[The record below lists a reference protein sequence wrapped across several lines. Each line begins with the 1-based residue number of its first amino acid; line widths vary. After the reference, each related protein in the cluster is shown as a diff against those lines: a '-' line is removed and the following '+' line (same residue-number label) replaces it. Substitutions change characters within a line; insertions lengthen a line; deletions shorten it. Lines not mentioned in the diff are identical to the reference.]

1 MQFNIPQF
9 IDKED
14 KIVGPFT
21 AKQLGWM
28 FGGGAVLLVLWNML
42 DFSGFLVSAIFVVGI
57 FGSLAFWR
65 PYNQSCISFIFSLF
79 SFFTKPKFYLWK
91 RVPAKDAFGVKKTG
105 KKSSDKKAE
114 LKIIKKEISG
124 NKIEEISKI
133 LDSY

>member
-28 FGGGAVLLVLWNML
+28 FGGGATLLVLWNLL
-42 DFSGFLVSAIFVVGI
+42 DFTAFILAAIFVVGI
-57 FGSLAFWR
+57 FGTLAFWR
-65 PYNQSCISFIFSLF
+65 PYSQSCISFLLSVFHFSA
-79 SFFTKPKFYLWK
+79 KPKFYIWK
-91 RVPAKDAFGVKKTG
+91 RLPIKSNIGAKKTT
-105 KKSSDKKAE
+105 KKTNKEERLTKKQLSE
-114 LKIIKKEISG
+114 KKIV
-124 NKIEEISKI
+124 EISKI

>member
-28 FGGGAVLLVLWNML
+28 FGGGAALLVLWNLL
-42 DFSGFLVSAIFVVGI
+42 DFSGFFVAAIIVVGI
-57 FGSLAFWR
+57 VGAFAFYR
-65 PYNQSCISFIFSLF
+65 PYNQTFLSFLFSLF
-79 SFFTKPKFYLWK
+79 SFTTKPKFYLWK
-91 RVPAKDAFGVKKTG
+91 RVPPKNAFGVKTSRKNSA
-105 KKSSDKKAE
+105 KKSEEKAPRKK
-114 LKIIKKEISG
+114 ISE

>member
-42 DFSGFLVSAIFVVGI
+42 DFSGFIMAAILTVGI
-57 FGSLAFWR
+57 FGTLAFWR

-79 SFFTKPKFYLWK
+79 SFTTKPKFYLWK
-91 RVPAKDAFGVKKTG
+91 RVSAKNAFGVKKTT
-105 KKSSDKKAE
+105 KKDFDKKME
-114 LKIIKKEISG
+114 LKIVKKEISG
-124 NKIEEISKI
+124 KRIEEISKI
-133 LDSY
+133 LDNY

>member
-28 FGGGAVLLVLWNML
+28 FGGGAILLVLWNLL
-42 DFSGFLVSAIFVVGI
+42 DFSGFILAASVVAGI
-57 FGSLAFWR
+57 VGAFAFYR
-65 PYNQSCISFIFSLF
+65 PYNQTFLSFLLSLF
-79 SFFTKPKFYLWK
+79 SFAAKPKFYLWK
-91 RVPAKDAFGVKKTG
+91 RVPIKNAFGTKTPFKKTTTKKTEEKIVKKT
-105 KKSSDKKAE
+105 
-114 LKIIKKEISG
+114 ISG

-133 LDSY
+133 LDNY